1 MGIYL
6 LGDSCRPVRQSAV
19 PGVLEENNFFSTENR
34 LVGGVIP
41 VEVDDER

>member
-19 PGVLEENNFFSTENR
+19 PGVLEKNNFFSTENR

-41 VEVDDER
+41 VKVDEQR